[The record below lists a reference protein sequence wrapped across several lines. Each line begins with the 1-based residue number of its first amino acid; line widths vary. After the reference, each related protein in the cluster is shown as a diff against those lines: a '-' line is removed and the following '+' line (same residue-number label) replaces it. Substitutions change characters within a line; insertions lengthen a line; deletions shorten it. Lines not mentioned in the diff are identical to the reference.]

1 MMERPKAAEQPRVDA
16 SEYTETYFLTSCEG
30 YQRFMAFG
38 GQAVGPR
45 FRRALELARIR
56 AGERVLDVGCGRG
69 EIIAGAALLGA
80 RAVGI
85 DYAPAAVRLAGSA
98 LDALPDP
105 VRSRASV
112 HRMDAA
118 ALGFGSGTFD
128 VVFMLDLVEH
138 LYPAQLDRA
147 LDEAFRVLKRSGRLV
162 IHTSPNALFEQVVY
176 PRYVRHV
183 HKAVLAV
190 SSALRLHDDLVNL
203 YGADLPTAPTFP
215 HRDHDR
221 QLHVNKQAPQK
232 LCSLLKAHGFRIRRL
247 DFWEPPGAPF
257 YASRRLN
264 LEVKLLDFIRY
275 LRPLSLYPPLNR
287 WFCNHIWLVAERP
300 AHP

>member
-1 MMERPKAAEQPRVDA
+1 MMERPKAAEQRRVDA
-16 SEYTETYFLTSCEG
+16 SEYTETYFLTACEG
-30 YQRFMAFG
+30 YKRFTACG
-38 GQAVGPR
+38 GRSLGPR
-45 FRRALELARIR
+45 FDRALELARIR

-69 EIIAGAALLGA
+69 EIIAGVALLGA
-80 RAVGI
+80 RAVGV
-85 DYAPAAVRLAGSA
+85 DYAPAAVRLAESA

-147 LDEAFRVLKRSGRLV
+147 LDEAFRVLKESGRLV

-190 SSALRLHDDLVNL
+190 SSALRLHDGVLNPTM
-203 YGADLPTAPTFP
+203 LPTAPQFP
-215 HRDHDR
+215 HADFDR
-221 QLHVNKQAPQK
+221 RLHVNAHSPQG
-232 LCSLLKAHGFRIRRL
+232 LAALVDRHGFRVGRL

-300 AHP
+300 AHS

>member
-1 MMERPKAAEQPRVDA
+1 MENPKGAEKRRVNA

-30 YQRFMAFG
+30 YERFAASG
-38 GQAVGPR
+38 GQSLGPR
-45 FRRALELARIR
+45 FRRALELARIA

-69 EIIAGAALLGA
+69 ETVAGAALLGA
-80 RAVGI
+80 QAVGV
-85 DYAPAAVRLAGSA
+85 DYAPAAVRLAESA
-98 LDALPDP
+98 LGALPDA

-112 HRMDAA
+112 HQTDAT

-128 VVFMLDLVEH
+128 IVFMLDLVEH

-147 LDEAFRVLKRSGRLV
+147 LDEALRVLRGSGRLV

-183 HKAVLAV
+183 HRAVLAV
-190 SSALRLHDDLVNL
+190 SGALGLDDGVLN
-203 YGADLPTAPTFP
+203 ATMLPTAPEFP
-215 HRDHDR
+215 HGDFDR
-221 QLHVNKQAPQK
+221 RLHVNAHSPEE
-232 LCSLLKAHGFRIRRL
+232 LAALVRGHGFRVRRL
-247 DFWEPPGAPF
+247 DFWEPPAAPIF
-257 YASRRLN
+257 ASRRLN
-264 LEVKLLDFIRY
+264 LEVKLLDLIRY

-300 AHP
+300 ARS